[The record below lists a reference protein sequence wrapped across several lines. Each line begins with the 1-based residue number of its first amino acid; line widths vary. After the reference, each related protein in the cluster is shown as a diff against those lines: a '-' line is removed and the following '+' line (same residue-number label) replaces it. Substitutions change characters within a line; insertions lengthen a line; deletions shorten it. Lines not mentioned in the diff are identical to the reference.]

1 MFENYLFSYPT
12 LIVLH
17 SLDFQGNENGKGKN
31 WGREKTSNEMQHIY
45 VTINCLSCIL
55 LLIAIILIYLQVK
68 EEAQQLA
75 LIFETDGAFKVK
87 RKWGKERQI
96 FGTWVESNT
105 TFDFLC
111 YSQFIVCMSCLNEC
125 ILAV

>member
-1 MFENYLFSYPT
+1 
-12 LIVLH
+12 
-17 SLDFQGNENGKGKN
+17 
-31 WGREKTSNEMQHIY
+31 
-45 VTINCLSCIL
+45 
-55 LLIAIILIYLQVK
+55 
-68 EEAQQLA
+68 
-75 LIFETDGAFKVK
+75 VK